1 MSIIGH
7 TQVPVKWYN
16 VNMSDKYRYAI
27 YPERTYVIKIDND
40 EVEVL
45 GQDIVNIIPDLL
57 RTKYIQACF
66 GYEKVPFD
74 KTEESLVQ

>member
-1 MSIIGH
+1 
-7 TQVPVKWYN
+7 
-16 VNMSDKYRYAI
+16 MSDKYRYAI
-27 YPERTYVIKIDND
+27 YPERTYVIKIDDD

-57 RTKYIQACF
+57 RKKYIQAYF
-66 GYEKVPFD
+66 GYEEIAFD